1 MRSRIERRLRAA
13 VKRWA
18 VSRQSYDDMIIR
30 ARQYAALYEQLSVQY
45 DQLTARYDAVI
56 DRYAELKESRRQ
68 LEVKHRDL
76 ASWHEDVLRAK
87 QEFEDEYRTW
97 VPPGHFYSPFA
108 SPEEIGRRAD
118 AMFDSEAQPE
128 AIDLRETDQL
138 ELFGQLAALAADLP
152 FTAKKNDEH
161 RYFFENSAYSWSDA
175 IVLHAMLRH
184 LRPRR
189 MIEVGSGYSTAMT
202 LDTMDGWL
210 GDETELT
217 CIEPYPQLLE
227 SLFRPGDADRVR
239 VLGKAVQDVPIETF
253 QELEAGDLLFI
264 DSTHVVK
271 AGSDVNYLFFEVLPR
286 LRDGVWIHVHDVF
299 FPFEY
304 PMAWLAEGRAW
315 QEDYLLRAFLMY
327 NRRFEIRWYQQ
338 FMWTRHRDLL
348 EAKIPAMVHDSGGNI
363 WLQKVSGD

>member
-1 MRSRIERRLRAA
+1 MRRPIKNPFRAF

-18 VSRQSYDDMIIR
+18 VSRKSYDDMIIR
-30 ARQYAALYEQLSVQY
+30 AGQYAELYEELGVRY
-45 DQLTARYDAVI
+45 DQLTARYDAVT
-56 DRYAELKESRRQ
+56 DRYSELAESRRQ
-68 LEVKHRDL
+68 LEVAHRDL
-76 ASWHEDVLRAK
+76 RSWHEDVLRAK
-87 QEFEDEYRTW
+87 QAFEDEYRTW

-108 SPEEIGRRAD
+108 SKEEIGERA
-118 AMFDSEAQPE
+118 ATIFDSWPE

-138 ELFGQLAALAADLP
+138 ELFGTLAELAADLP
-152 FTAKKNDEH
+152 FAARKNDRH
-161 RYFFENSAYSWSDA
+161 RFFFENSAYSWSDA
-175 IVLHAMLRH
+175 TVLHTMLRH

-227 SLFRPGDADRVR
+227 SLFRPGDAERVR
-239 VLGKAVQDVPIETF
+239 VLGKAVQDIPIETF

-264 DSTHVVK
+264 DSTHVVR

-286 LRDGVWIHVHDVF
+286 LRDGVWVHVHDVF

-304 PMAWLAEGRAW
+304 PLSWLLEGRAW

-327 NRRFEIRWYQQ
+327 NDQFEIRWFQQ
-338 FMWTRHRDLL
+338 FMWTQHRDLL
-348 EAKIPAMVHDSGGNI
+348 EAKIPVMAHDSGGNI
-363 WLQKVSGD
+363 WLQKVSAG